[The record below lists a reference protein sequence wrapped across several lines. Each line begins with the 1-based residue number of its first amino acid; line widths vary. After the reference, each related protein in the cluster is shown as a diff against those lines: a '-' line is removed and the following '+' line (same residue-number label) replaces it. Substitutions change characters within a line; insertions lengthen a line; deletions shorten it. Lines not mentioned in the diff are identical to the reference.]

1 MSRIPEAT
9 VEQIK
14 ARADILGVVSEVV
27 RLKQRGRNYFG
38 LCPFHNE
45 KTPSFSVNPS
55 MGIFHCF
62 GCGKG
67 GNAVT
72 FVMEY
77 DKVDYVEALTRLA
90 DKFGIRIEP
99 DVVSDEQ
106 KGDIALLYEVHEV
119 ARDFYHKQ
127 LFEAT
132 NKDALDYLHK
142 RNFGDALL
150 KQFTVGFAP
159 AGWDNLVRRIDR
171 NRYSAAVLEKSGLF
185 IKREDGGFYDRFRNR
200 IMFPIHNL
208 SGRIIAFGGRTLD
221 PNESAKYLNSPES
234 PVYFK
239 SGVLYGLHLAKDAI
253 RKTEEAIVVEGYT
266 DFLRFY
272 SQGFQNVVAGSGTA
286 LTPHHAKLL
295 KRFSSRALLCYDG
308 DEAGQKAMERAGFI
322 MMKEGLDVRAVVLP
336 EKDDPDSY
344 LSAHPAEDFRQLQE
358 SAPEFI
364 PLYIENHR
372 SEIQTHATRT
382 IFVERLVEEIADIQH
397 PVTRDLII
405 REIAELLHV
414 NETAIR
420 SQLRSFLKKRP
431 DRLRRSE
438 DQDKGEK
445 ILEIRTAIDRAEF
458 ELLKILLCHEPDL
471 QKLILEKVSAQNF
484 RHPVLQRIVTKFF
497 ELLQAQKQLDPASL
511 FDLEWSE
518 DERFYLSRLI
528 LEAEP
533 YVVGSNQ
540 VDLVQ
545 LLSDCLVIMLTGESE
560 QNIQKSRDA
569 IRAVEK
575 SGADPSAHVMDMLKW
590 QKRRKEI
597 EAEIREKIA
606 GAKTS

>member
-344 LSAHPAEDFRQLQE
+344 LSAHPAEDFRKLQE

-484 RHPVLQRIVTKFF
+484 KHPVLQRIVTKFF